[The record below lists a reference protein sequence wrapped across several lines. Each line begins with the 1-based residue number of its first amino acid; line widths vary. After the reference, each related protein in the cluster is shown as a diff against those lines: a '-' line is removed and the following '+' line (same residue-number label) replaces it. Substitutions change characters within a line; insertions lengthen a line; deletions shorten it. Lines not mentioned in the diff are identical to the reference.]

1 MNNLTN
7 FISICETE
15 LDLYQ
20 KLVVDKKTDPNL
32 TFYKSL
38 PLCIIDAVF
47 SIGVKYTS
55 VMKAEDNFISY
66 FKLNIPRTHP
76 VNNEYTID
84 NFISDMDSVGSFEK
98 AATEVFK
105 NSQRTSSRNGILKA
119 EACYL
124 VAKVF
129 QKHKINTLNN
139 FNNYTN
145 KLTLDA
151 DIISVKGQQSGI
163 MLKYLY
169 MLAGDS
175 NLIKPDRHMA
185 RFINKEFPNLTMDA
199 KDHAAIKNIIEL
211 TVSVLSTKYPN
222 LTPRFLDYL
231 IWEDMK
237 NKSQRN
243 KSKRGTP

>member
-1 MNNLTN
+1 MN
-7 FISICETE
+7 
-15 LDLYQ
+15 
-20 KLVVDKKTDPNL
+20 V
-32 TFYKSL
+32 
-38 PLCIIDAVF
+38 
-47 SIGVKYTS
+47 
-55 VMKAEDNFISY
+55 EDNFISY

-84 NFISDMDSVGSFEK
+84 KFISDMDSIDSFK
-98 AATEVFK
+98 KVATDVFK

-129 QKHKINTLNN
+129 QNHNINTLDN

-145 KLTLDA
+145 KPALDA
-151 DIISVKGQQSGI
+151 DILNVKGQQSGI

-175 NLIKPDRHMA
+175 DLIKPDRHMV

-199 KDHAAIKNIIEL
+199 KDHAAIKNIIKQ
-211 TVSVLSTKYPN
+211 TVSVLSAKYPN

-231 IWEDMK
+231 IWEYMK
-237 NKSQRN
+237 
-243 KSKRGTP
+243 

>member
-20 KLVVDKKTDPNL
+20 KLVIEKKTDPNL

-55 VMKAEDNFISY
+55 VMKAEENFISY
-66 FKLNIPRTHP
+66 FKLNIPRTYP
-76 VNNEYTID
+76 VKSEYTVND
-84 NFISDMDSVGSFEK
+84 FISHMDSIGSFEK
-98 AATEVFK
+98 AATYVFK
-105 NSQRTSSRNGILKA
+105 NSQRTSSRKGILKA

-129 QKHKINTLNN
+129 QKHNINTLNK

-145 KLTLDA
+145 KLALDA
-151 DIISVKGQQSGI
+151 DILKVKGQRSGI

-169 MLAGDS
+169 MLAGDY
-175 NLIKPDRHMA
+175 NLIKPDRHMV
-185 RFINKEFPNLTMDA
+185 RFINKEFPNLTMDV
-199 KDHAAIKNIIEL
+199 KDHAAIKNIIEQ
-211 TVSVLSTKYPN
+211 TVLVLSAKYPN

-231 IWEDMK
+231 IWEYMK
-237 NKSQRN
+237 
-243 KSKRGTP
+243 